1 MKFDIAQG
9 IGSGRPT
16 IFNTR
21 IVDCE
26 YPADSAT
33 PLDDDIAIPTCASEL
48 FFLFVPALLK
58 TRVILI

>member
-16 IFNTR
+16 IFNRR

-33 PLDDDIAIPTCASEL
+33 PLDDDSAIPTCASK
-48 FFLFVPALLK
+48 LL
-58 TRVILI
+58 LPSFPYF